1 MVMKNITTFFSI
13 FNCLHNKNGRA
24 IANTTLAHTLRITQP
39 KKNVLHLNKLE
50 KISRSETNFK
60 PEWNEDLSHF
70 NLIELPDGIVPLNSV
85 TSLER
90 HGVKD
95 SIMGPEKGRGVA
107 DCRIIKTKS
116 KSKLNDWIKSKAL
129 PEDACSFVSK
139 VLASTA
145 YIDAQEILNQFDK
158 FEMTRKKQRIQQ
170 LFNYV
175 ESHNRQVHLPK
186 TRNSIH
192 FQEVLFKIP
201 LINEIGLEAV
211 SNQEMMQALKGY
223 LTEFY
228 PYYPIELLVLHND
241 ERLASEDIV
250 GHVHGFISGQ
260 NRVTGCYDL
269 RIAQI
274 KCINNY
280 LREKDLSQ
288 LCMDESG
295 KLTRKQSSAITY
307 HMQRMFYEYINKH
320 LFNSRGLNAVFAD
333 QTALTPEDLAKR
345 KNQSRQAKSSR
356 DYQHAMRVLEEAE
369 KAKIKLE
376 STKAEQLSADKLLEK
391 TKIEQTYSDRLLKK
405 TQTEHINVVNL
416 VHENKQIIVE
426 QESTIIQNN
435 KVLSEIEGREENVAK
450 VIYEMLRSMAFRD
463 FFTSS
468 KRIEL
473 AEKYLSPILYRF
485 SNYLPDILKPAFK
498 KLAIELK
505 DESVVKT
512 LDKEDMDRNYDAED
526 NLKLQLR

>member
-1 MVMKNITTFFSI
+1 MRNITTFFSI
-13 FNCLHNKNGRA
+13 LNCLHNKNGRA

-39 KKNVLHLNKLE
+39 KKNILHLNKLE
-50 KISRSETNFK
+50 KISRSDTNFK

-70 NLIELPDGIVPLNSV
+70 NLIELPDGIVPLNNA

-95 SIMGPEKGRGVA
+95 SIMGPEKGRGIA

-116 KSKLNDWIKSKAL
+116 KSKLNEWIKSKAM
-129 PEDACSFVSK
+129 PEDACIFVRN

-145 YIDAQEILNQFDK
+145 YIDAQQVLNQFDK

-175 ESHNRQVHLPK
+175 ESYNRQVHLPK

-201 LINEIGLEAV
+201 LINEVGLEIV

-228 PYYPIELLVLHND
+228 PYYPIKLLVLHND
-241 ERLASEDIV
+241 ERLANENIV
-250 GHVHGFISGQ
+250 GHVHGFIDGQ
-260 NRVTGCYDL
+260 NRVTGRYDL

-280 LREKDLSQ
+280 LREKNLSQ
-288 LCMDESG
+288 LCIDESG

-320 LFNSRGLNAVFAD
+320 LFNSKGLNAVFAD
-333 QTALTPEDLAKR
+333 QTALTPEELAKR
-345 KNQSRQAKSSR
+345 KHQSRQAKSNR
-356 DYQHAMRVLEEAE
+356 DYQHAIRVIEEAE
-369 KAKIKLE
+369 KAKNKLE
-376 STKAEQLSADKLLEK
+376 STKIEQLSADELLEK
-391 TKIEQTYSDRLLKK
+391 TKKEQSASENLLKK
-405 TQTEHINVVNL
+405 TQTEQINVANL
-416 VHENKQIIVE
+416 IHENKQIIVE
-426 QESTIIQNN
+426 QESTIIQNK
-435 KVLSEIEGREENVAK
+435 KVLSEIEGRGENVAK
-450 VIYEMLRSMAFRD
+450 TIYEILRSMAYREFY
-463 FFTSS
+463 TSS
-468 KRIEL
+468 KRIDL
-473 AEKYLSPILYRF
+473 AEKYLSPMLYRF
-485 SNYLPDILKPAFK
+485 SKYLPEILKPAFN

-505 DESVVKT
+505 DESVVKA
-512 LDKEDMDRNYDAED
+512 LDKQDVDRNYDPD
-526 NLKLQLR
+526 DDLKL